1 VTSRVYQLQLQ
12 ACQGRLVQSEAAAA
26 DIATALAAAE
36 ARGEARTGEASIVKP
51 PIRAVLRYL
60 VLTASPRHVTYVPAR
75 AAEMVSQLEAALDEL
90 TFVKTAL
97 EAAQAEVETGRAAL
111 AAAHA
116 ARAAAQKEHADALTR
131 LAAAEEAAQ
140 RGQEAEDALAKQE
153 DKKRRDL
160 ENLKKQNERIALI
173 QKAAAE
179 AERVSEEK
187 IGDLKAA
194 MEGLAAKAE
203 RLEQDAAGR
212 AQVSEPSLLPL
223 STI

>member
-1 VTSRVYQLQLQ
+1 ML
-12 ACQGRLVQSEAAAA
+12 
-26 DIATALAAAE
+26 
-36 ARGEARTGEASIVKP
+36 
-51 PIRAVLRYL
+51 
-60 VLTASPRHVTYVPAR
+60 SPSP
-75 AAEMVSQLEAALDEL
+75 AAEMVAQLETALEEL
-90 TFVKTAL
+90 TFVKQAL
-97 EAAQAEVETGRAAL
+97 EAAQAEVDSGRAAL
-111 AAAHA
+111 AAAQA
-116 ARAAAQKEHADALTR
+116 ARAAAQKDHAEVLAR

-203 RLEQDAAGR
+203 RLEGDAAGR
-212 AQVSEPSLLPL
+212 AQVGGWRAWRCIGPLTSRHLNALSLCLCRCARWVGGAIGKQATGTDSHAPLPFSFPLHSPPLHSPPLHSPPS
-223 STI
+223 